1 MNNLVFLPTP
11 STTVSTLV
19 PNYAV
24 VNSVLSPIIP
34 NPFYKQYT
42 SSILYGPNLITY
54 DSGIGES
61 DLAIHETNH
70 YLRYKFLDKWIFTD
84 FPNLLKLL
92 EVKNGKVIVVSADDA
107 AKNDIAKDSEE
118 NLIKK
123 TDYIGNEILTLSKNL
138 KILKSLV
145 RKTKMKFYELPHHK
159 HAVKKTQAKYVKK
172 KLNELYKTQHKS

>member
-1 MNNLVFLPTP
+1 MNKTFFFPIP

-34 NPFYKQYT
+34 NSYT
-42 SSILYGPNLITY
+42 SSILYGPKLITY

-61 DLAIHETNH
+61 DLATHEINH

-84 FPNLLKLL
+84 FSNILKLL
-92 EVKNGKVIVVSADDA
+92 EVKNGNVIVVSADEA
-107 AKNDIAKDSEE
+107 AKNDIAKDSEK

-138 KILKSLV
+138 KILKSLIK
-145 RKTKMKFYELPHHK
+145 KTKMKFYDLPHNER
-159 HAVKKTQAKYVKK
+159 AVKKTQAKYIKK
-172 KLNELYKTQHKS
+172 KLNELYKNQNKP